1 MSEEWQRSSKY
12 PRASQGPKGCI
23 SKTRNSHT
31 DEFWDG
37 WLSVGGGVAVGTATR
52 PGSENTLEAPDEANL
67 KARRSGEIESTRSGM
82 KSLSLMSLVDALDGS
97 RIDGLI
103 RPNVETPDEV
113 IRCEELRPDGTAPA
127 TAVGEAK
134 DFVNDESEALGAA

>member
-1 MSEEWQRSSKY
+1 
-12 PRASQGPKGCI
+12 
-23 SKTRNSHT
+23 
-31 DEFWDG
+31 
-37 WLSVGGGVAVGTATR
+37 
-52 PGSENTLEAPDEANL
+52 
-67 KARRSGEIESTRSGM
+67 M